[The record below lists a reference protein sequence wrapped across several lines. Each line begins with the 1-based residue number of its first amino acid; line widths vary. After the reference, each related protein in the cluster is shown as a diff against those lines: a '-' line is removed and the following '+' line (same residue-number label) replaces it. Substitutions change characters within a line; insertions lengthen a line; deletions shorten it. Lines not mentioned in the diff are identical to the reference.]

1 MGIIRK
7 LKIKYQLMI
16 ILLVLLSIVCSI
28 FLLALQVSFLIYD
41 KQLYQQLERSLNLSV
56 SDIQNEMDNM
66 EKLSLTV
73 ALDYRIQEQLQLIQ
87 KTSGTYENVKEL
99 EEFRNTMM
107 VYLLSEKYLS
117 SIRFVGHGGY
127 EFAAGQ
133 DNILLDD
140 RLKREA
146 LERAALEK
154 GGMAYVE
161 PSEHSPYVL
170 GAREVLSI
178 RNTSLEDLGTL
189 LLQLNLAPLVEKHFG
204 EVDDRSNLYI
214 LSDGRLLYSWG
225 NDRRLTEAD
234 LAFPDKQGYRI
245 AKAGGW
251 RYFVAYTTSDAT
263 GWTYTTVL
271 PYDYIFSKKI
281 QLRNVLFLVFAVLFV
296 SAIYTSYRFAHTI
309 TKPIEALASSMR
321 IAESGDF
328 QQLSPA
334 AEKQMRTDEV
344 GYLQRRFTVMIQRIQ
359 YLIRENYEKQL
370 ALKDTEYKAL
380 QAQINPHFLY
390 NTLSS
395 INWMARRND
404 QTDIS
409 KMVEALSRLL
419 RISISEK
426 ASVISLGEE
435 ADILRDYMH
444 IQQIRYTD
452 RLAFRIMIP
461 AGYDNCP
468 IPKLTLQPI
477 VENAIKHGVEMML
490 EPCCITVQAMEE
502 ENALCIVITDNG
514 PGMDEE
520 TVRRLNR
527 FEYKSQGTGIG
538 LKNIHERLQLL
549 FGADYG
555 IHCDSSPGG
564 GTAVTVRLP
573 KEGLTHAEGIIG
585 G

>member
-1 MGIIRK
+1 M
-7 LKIKYQLMI
+7 KIKYQLMI
-16 ILLVLLSIVCSI
+16 ILLALLTIVCSI
-28 FLLALQVSFLIYD
+28 FLLALQISFLIYD

-66 EKLSLTV
+66 KKLSLTI
-73 ALDYRIQEQLQLIQ
+73 ALDYRIQQQLQLLQ
-87 KTSGTYENVKEL
+87 QTSGTYENLKEL
-99 EEFRNTMM
+99 EEFRNSMM
-107 VYLLSEKYLS
+107 VYLLAEKYLS
-117 SIRFVGHGGY
+117 SIVFVGPAGY
-127 EFAAGQ
+127 EFNAGQ
-133 DNILLDD
+133 DRILMDD
-140 RLKREA
+140 KLKREA
-146 LERAALEK
+146 LDRAAREK
-154 GGMAYVE
+154 GGMVFVE
-161 PSEHSPYVL
+161 PSQNSPYVL
-170 GAREVLSI
+170 GAREVLST

-189 LLQLNLAPLVEKHFG
+189 LFQLSLTPLVEKHFG

-214 LSDGRLLYSWG
+214 ASGGRLLYSWG
-225 NDRRLTEAD
+225 EDRRLTEAD
-234 LAFPDKQGYRI
+234 LQFSDKQGYRI
-245 AKAGGW
+245 SEAEGR
-251 RYFVAYTTSDAT
+251 RYFAAYTTSEVT

-281 QLRNVLFLVFAVLFV
+281 QLRNTLFLVFAGLFV

-309 TKPIEALASSMR
+309 TKPIEELASSMR

-328 QQLSPA
+328 QQLSSP

-359 YLIRENYEKQL
+359 HLIRENYEKQL

-395 INWMARRND
+395 INWMARENG
-404 QTDIS
+404 QADIS
-409 KMVEALSRLL
+409 RMVEALSRLL

-426 ASVISLGEE
+426 ASVITLQEE

-452 RLAFRIMIP
+452 RLVFRILIP
-461 AGYDNCP
+461 QDLGNTP

-477 VENAIKHGVEMML
+477 VENAIKHGLEMML
-490 EPCCITVQAMEE
+490 ETCEITVQAAEE
-502 ENALCIVITDNG
+502 EHNVRIVVTDNG
-514 PGMDEE
+514 PGMD
-520 TVRRLNR
+520 VDALQQLNSL
-527 FEYKSQGTGIG
+527 EPNTQGTGIG

-549 FGADYG
+549 FGPDYG
-555 IHCDSSPGG
+555 IFWTSEPGA
-564 GTAVTVRLP
+564 GTAVTVLLP
-573 KEGLTHAEGIIG
+573 KEGLTYAEGIIG